1 MTYQQPYN
9 RYDQAFQPP
18 PMALGRYPR
27 QIIARTGSQNLGEIM
42 LDNMLAVSS
51 TDRNYENYPDTNDFV
66 VVLERPY
73 TDIVSIELIAGSI
86 PRTDYN
92 VNTSSNAVE
101 FQETNDEVSNKQTV
115 SASIPVGN
123 YTNVQDL
130 LDAVSTAMSDASNHG
145 VTYTATV
152 SPLTS
157 KVTIEAS
164 GGSAEVFNM
173 VPGQTETF
181 GGGDNQRTS
190 YKANTALKM
199 LGFRASPMNGPA
211 AGKVSGSGMYRLA
224 GADSLI
230 LAIDNMPL
238 MQSPNSA
245 IHDAFCMLNFGEQ
258 PWGTMKALKIGDF
271 GANNIKYFNPVLP
284 RLHRMR
290 LRFLRPDGSKY
301 DFNGNDVTLV
311 FEIKT
316 LFKQLAR

>member
-18 PMALGRYPR
+18 PMALGRYPG
-27 QIIARTGSQNLGEIM
+27 QIIARTGSQNLGEIT

-92 VNTSSNAVE
+92 VNSSSNGID
-101 FQETNDEVSNKQTV
+101 FQETNDEADNNQSAN
-115 SASIPVGN
+115 ASIPVGN
-123 YTNVQDL
+123 YTNIQDL
-130 LDAVSTAMSDASNHG
+130 LDAVGTAMTNASSHG

-152 SPLTS
+152 SALTNRIS
-157 KVTIEAS
+157 ITAS
-164 GGSAEVFNM
+164 GGSAQVFNM
-173 VPGQTETF
+173 IPGQTEKF
-181 GGGDNQRTS
+181 GDTQRTT
-190 YKANTALKM
+190 YKANTLLKM
-199 LGFRASPMNGPA
+199 LGFRASPQNGPA
-211 AGKVSGSGMYRLA
+211 SGSISGSGMYKLA
-224 GADSLI
+224 GADSLV

-258 PWGTMKALKIGDF
+258 PWGTMKALKVGDF